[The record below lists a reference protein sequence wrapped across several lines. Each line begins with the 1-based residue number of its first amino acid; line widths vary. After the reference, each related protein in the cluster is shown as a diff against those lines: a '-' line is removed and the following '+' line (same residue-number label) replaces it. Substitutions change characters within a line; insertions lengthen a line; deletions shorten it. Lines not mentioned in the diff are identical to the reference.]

1 MDALD
6 SSPGDTI
13 LVVGATGGVG
23 HLAVQMLAHAGATV
37 IASALPEDAVFL
49 RGLGVAEVIDRGG
62 DVPAAVRQL
71 HPDGVDGLIDLVS
84 YSPDDFNTNASMLK
98 DGGRGATPLSAAG
111 EGQGRTN
118 VMAISSPEN
127 LERLAGLV
135 GPGTINV
142 YIQESYSL
150 KQAGEAMN
158 VLGVTHTQGK
168 LGVQLS

>member
-1 MDALD
+1 M
-6 SSPGDTI
+6 
-13 LVVGATGGVG
+13 
-23 HLAVQMLAHAGATV
+23 
-37 IASALPEDAVFL
+37 
-49 RGLGVAEVIDRGG
+49 
-62 DVPAAVRQL
+62 
-71 HPDGVDGLIDLVS
+71 
-84 YSPDDFNTNASMLK
+84 
-98 DGGRGATPLSAAG
+98 
-111 EGQGRTN
+111 
-118 VMAISSPEN
+118 MAISSSEN